1 MYCSRLPFT
10 VKEGL
15 AYQSH
20 DLRQWKT
27 VLNKTAYLRLVIHIE
42 DKNSRL
48 TDKDTGYDV
57 FRGQDLLEFV
67 CKLMNELSKN

>member
-1 MYCSRLPFT
+1 MNERRPAFT
-10 VKEGL
+10 VKEGI

-27 VLNKTAYLRLVIHIE
+27 VLNKTAYLRLVSHIK

-67 CKLMNELSKN
+67 IKLMAELSNN